1 MRLALLTFLLVLG
14 VTSTA
19 QARLGENADQ
29 LVARY
34 GQPLTEN
41 DQKREGDKIAL
52 ADVIFQ
58 KGGYQ
63 IEVTV
68 TDGISVAEKFKK
80 LNGEPLTIGEVRI
93 LLGAN
98 SQNYDWQ
105 APRVGGNGERWWT
118 RDDNATAHMDSDGSL
133 TIKSKELVVKE
144 SAAKRAEVRPS
155 LDGF

>member
-1 MRLALLTFLLVLG
+1 MRLALLTFLLTLG

-19 QARLGENADQ
+19 HARLGEDADQ

-58 KGGYQ
+58 KGGFQ
-63 IEVTV
+63 VEVTV

-80 LNGEPLTIGEVRI
+80 LNGGPLTVSEVRI

-98 SQNYDWQ
+98 SEGFEWQ
-105 APRVGGNGERWWT
+105 APRVVNGESWWT
-118 RDDNATAHMDSDGSL
+118 RDDNATAHTDADGSL

-144 SAAKRAEVRPS
+144 SAAKKVEARPS